1 MKTALK
7 IVAPASLA
15 GALALAVGAAGE
27 PEMPAHPPRV
37 APSCFWIRDVDNFS
51 ATDDRHLYLRAGG
64 RNVYLLELYGN
75 CLELSWVHSIAL
87 RSRASSNICEGRAT
101 DLDVFNRETGV
112 GRQECPVIS
121 VRKLTPEE
129 VEAIPKVYR
138 P

>member
-1 MKTALK
+1 MK
-7 IVAPASLA
+7 IIAPVSLAVA
-15 GALALAVGAAGE
+15 GALMLAVGTAGQPAAPTRE
-27 PEMPAHPPRV
+27 AHV

-51 ATDDRHLYLRAGG
+51 ATDDRHLYLRVGG

-75 CLELSWVHSIAL
+75 CLELSWVHNIAL

-101 DLDVFNRETGV
+101 DLDVFDREVGV
-112 GRQECPVIS
+112 GRQECPVLS
-121 VRKLTPEE
+121 VRRLTPDE